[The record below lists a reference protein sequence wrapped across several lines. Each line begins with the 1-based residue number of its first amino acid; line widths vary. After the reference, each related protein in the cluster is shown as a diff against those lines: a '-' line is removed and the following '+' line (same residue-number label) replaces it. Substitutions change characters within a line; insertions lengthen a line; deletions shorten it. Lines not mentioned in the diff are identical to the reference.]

1 MFCRSLG
8 DENIESSADGGPTRE
23 FQREAQTLPGEES
36 LQRGGGGVWPAGAE
50 ALAVI
55 NKRPASLR

>member
-8 DENIESSADGGPTRE
+8 DENIESSADGGLAGE

-36 LQRGGGGVWPAGAE
+36 LQRGGGVWPAGAE
-50 ALAVI
+50 VLAVI